1 MTFFNVIYFVAH
13 FAERTS
19 YYLFPRTRPGEWL
32 MWFADDA
39 RVLRRVASDL
49 VLAEACHR
57 QARRPGAKQF
67 VEHTL
72 FYAAVDVGVRE
83 YYGLQERWPSS
94 VLRRLMDI
102 GSRIDTDLWES
113 GVYNGYSDAKDRE
126 DSVDYPEGA
135 ELRY

>member
-13 FAERTS
+13 FADRTS

-39 RVLRRVASDL
+39 RVLRHVASEL

-57 QARRPGAKQF
+57 QAHRPGAEDF
-67 VEHTL
+67 VEHML
-72 FYAAVDVGVRE
+72 YAAALAVGERE

-94 VLRRLMDI
+94 VLHRLTDI

-113 GVYNGYSDAKDRE
+113 GANNGYSDAKDRE
-126 DSVDYPEGA
+126 DSVDYPEDA

>member
-1 MTFFNVIYFVAH
+1 MMFFNVIYFVAH

-57 QARRPGAKQF
+57 QARQVLSRLLNTCYS
-67 VEHTL
+67 TL
-72 FYAAVDVGVRE
+72 
-83 YYGLQERWPSS
+83 L
-94 VLRRLMDI
+94 
-102 GSRIDTDLWES
+102 
-113 GVYNGYSDAKDRE
+113 
-126 DSVDYPEGA
+126 
-135 ELRY
+135 

>member
-1 MTFFNVIYFVAH
+1 MRGFCVVLLLIWCW
-13 FAERTS
+13 R
-19 YYLFPRTRPGEWL
+19 RPVTG
-32 MWFADDA
+32 
-39 RVLRRVASDL
+39 
-49 VLAEACHR
+49 
-57 QARRPGAKQF
+57 RPGAKQF

-72 FYAAVDVGVRE
+72 FYAAVDVGERE